1 MSYFGNSTVAID
13 AKGRTNLPREL
24 RRKLPDQAGGE
35 VVLTYG
41 SSRDIHLYDAPAFDS
56 LLRGLRRRPRTPEL
70 SRQIEFLTANAFSC
84 VLDEQNRINI
94 PPKMQAHAGLTN
106 RVTFYGAGDRIK
118 LLHPDRAEALINP
131 PQDLPED
138 LAEFLDTLEVP
149 MEGDA

>member
-24 RRKLPDQAGGE
+24 RRKLPEPAAGE
-35 VVLTYG
+35 VVLAFG
-41 SSRDIHLYDAPAFDS
+41 PDRDIHLFDAPAFDAVI
-56 LLRGLRRRPRTPEL
+56 RGLRRQPRTPEL
-70 SRQIEFLTANAFSC
+70 ARRIEFLTANAFSC

-94 PPKMQAHAGLTN
+94 PPKMQTYAGLSN

-131 PQDLPED
+131 PLELPED
-138 LAEFLDTLEVP
+138 LAEFLDSLEVP